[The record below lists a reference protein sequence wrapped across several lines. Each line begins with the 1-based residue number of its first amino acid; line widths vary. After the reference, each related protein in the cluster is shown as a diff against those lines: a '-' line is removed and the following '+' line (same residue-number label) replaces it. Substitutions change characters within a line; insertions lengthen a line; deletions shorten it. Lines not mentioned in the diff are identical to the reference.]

1 MSTVTGTATG
11 SSTGRAADT
20 AGATAGGTAT
30 GTDLANGPGAGH
42 DTDPARP
49 AAPTDPTPLLSAGL
63 RGALDSVRITADG
76 KTAWVGDD
84 EVTAESPSAMRF
96 TLARA
101 LYEVLHT
108 GRGIRDRKAPKTLR
122 APEYETRIAEA
133 TPHAATVA
141 PAILTDRRTAAGRR
155 VVEIDGL
162 RLNVPDSVT
171 LRETGRTV
179 GDPARPV
186 VLMTLPSARPLISP
200 GFFLVDSGKGRTGGG
215 DLLRMYLRV
224 ADAEQAP
231 ALWNAVLSAL
241 ESRSAVYR
249 AKIIS
254 NPASLP
260 RNDGMVVY
268 LSSESWGVVDA
279 LTESALATGLPEGP
293 PPAFAHVVAPGV
305 TAAWEPKDD
314 RTGMRGLSFGEHRS
328 HVVARA
334 FVAAAEQGRERPTV
348 AELSAACA
356 AANVDPA
363 DPARNLDSAPWPWS
377 VTSPAGT
384 PTGAETNPG
393 AHTETHT
400 ETGTHTHT
408 DTRTENN
415 TDPSASA
422 HADADTGAG
431 AAAAP

>member
-1 MSTVTGTATG
+1 MSTVTGTET
-11 SSTGRAADT
+11 AA
-20 AGATAGGTAT
+20 
-30 GTDLANGPGAGH
+30 GTDTTVGAGP
-42 DTDPARP
+42 TGPTGAATPAT
-49 AAPTDPTPLLSAGL
+49 PTPPLLSAGL
-63 RGALDSVRITADG
+63 RDALDAVRIAADG
-76 KTAWVGDD
+76 RTAWVGDD
-84 EVTAESPSAMRF
+84 EITAESPPAMRF
-96 TLARA
+96 TLART

-133 TPHAATVA
+133 TPHPATVA
-141 PAILTDRRTAAGRR
+141 PAILTERRTAAGRR

-162 RLNVPDSVT
+162 RLGVPDSVS

-224 ADAEQAP
+224 ADAEQGP
-231 ALWNAVLSAL
+231 VLWNAVLSTL
-241 ESRSAVYR
+241 ESRSAIYR

-279 LTESALATGLPEGP
+279 LTESALATGLPDGP
-293 PPAFAHVVAPGV
+293 SPAFAHVVAPGV

-314 RTGMRGLSFGEHRS
+314 RAGMRGLSFGEHRA

-363 DPARNLDSAPWPWS
+363 DPARNLDSAAWPW
-377 VTSPAGT
+377 TRGTTADTATTDPTTDPATNPT
-384 PTGAETNPG
+384 PTDPTTTDAGA
-393 AHTETHT
+393 
-400 ETGTHTHT
+400 
-408 DTRTENN
+408 
-415 TDPSASA
+415 
-422 HADADTGAG
+422 GAG

>member
-1 MSTVTGTATG
+1 MSTVAGTATG
-11 SSTGRAADT
+11 QATGAN
-20 AGATAGGTAT
+20 TAT
-30 GTDLANGPGAGH
+30 
-42 DTDPARP
+42 DTDTDTDTGPAERGE
-49 AAPTDPTPLLSAGL
+49 AGPLSGGL
-63 RGALDSVRITADG
+63 RDALDTVRIASDG
-76 KTAWVGDD
+76 RTAWVGDD
-84 EVTAESPSAMRF
+84 EITAESPPAMRF
-96 TLARA
+96 TLART

-108 GRGIRDRKAPKTLR
+108 GRGIRDRKALKTLR
-122 APEYETRIAEA
+122 APEYEARIAEA
-133 TPHAATVA
+133 TPHPTTLA
-141 PAILTDRRTAAGRR
+141 PAVLTGRRTAAGRR

-162 RLNVPDSVT
+162 RLGVPDSVS

-186 VLMTLPSARPLISP
+186 VLMTLPAARPLISP

-224 ADAEQAP
+224 ADAEQGP

-268 LSSESWGVVDA
+268 LSAESWGVVDA
-279 LTESALATGLPEGP
+279 LTESAVATGLPDDGP
-293 PPAFAHVVAPGV
+293 SPAFAHVVAPGV

-314 RTGMRGLSFGEHRS
+314 RTGMRGLSFGEHRA

-334 FVAAAEQGRERPTV
+334 FVAAAEQGRERPSV

-356 AANVDPA
+356 EANVDPA
-363 DPARNLDSAPWPWS
+363 DPARNLDSAPWPW
-377 VTSPAGT
+377 TAT
-384 PTGAETNPG
+384 PTPTPAPV
-393 AHTETHT
+393 
-400 ETGTHTHT
+400 
-408 DTRTENN
+408 
-415 TDPSASA
+415 PP
-422 HADADTGAG
+422 AG
-431 AAAAP
+431 AAAP

>member
-1 MSTVTGTATG
+1 MSTGT
-11 SSTGRAADT
+11 DT
-20 AGATAGGTAT
+20 ETAT
-30 GTDLANGPGAGH
+30 GTSAETATATGTAAAAGTATAALAP
-42 DTDPARP
+42 DEQ
-49 AAPTDPTPLLSAGL
+49 PLLAPGL
-63 RGALDSVRITADG
+63 RAALDEVRIAPDG
-76 KTAWVGDD
+76 RTAWVRDD

-122 APEYETRIAEA
+122 APEYETRIAAA
-133 TPHAATVA
+133 TPHTATVA
-141 PAILTDRRTAAGRR
+141 PAILTGRRTSAGRR

-162 RLNVPDSVT
+162 RVGVPDAVS

-179 GDPARPV
+179 GDPGRPV
-186 VLMTLPSARPLISP
+186 VLMSLPSARPLISP

-224 ADAEQAP
+224 ADAEQGP

-241 ESRSAVYR
+241 ESSSAVYR

-279 LTESALATGLPEGP
+279 LTRSALATGLPDGP
-293 PPAFAHVVAPGV
+293 SPAFAHVVAPGV

-328 HVVARA
+328 HVMARA
-334 FVAAAEQGRERPTV
+334 FVAAAERGDERPTV

-363 DPARNLDSAPWPWS
+363 DPARNLDSAPWPWTAAAG
-377 VTSPAGT
+377 VTTDTTAT
-384 PTGAETNPG
+384 TTDI
-393 AHTETHT
+393 T
-400 ETGTHTHT
+400 TGTG
-408 DTRTENN
+408 
-415 TDPSASA
+415 S
-422 HADADTGAG
+422 
-431 AAAAP
+431 AAAP

>member
-1 MSTVTGTATG
+1 MSTGTDTATSTSTSPSTVTETGTGTGTGTA
-11 SSTGRAADT
+11 A
-20 AGATAGGTAT
+20 ATA
-30 GTDLANGPGAGH
+30 
-42 DTDPARP
+42 ARP
-49 AAPTDPTPLLSAGL
+49 VDDQPLLSSGL
-63 RGALDSVRITADG
+63 RAALAEVRIAPDG
-76 KTAWVGDD
+76 KTAWVRDD
-84 EVTAESPSAMRF
+84 EVTAESPPAMRF

-141 PAILTDRRTAAGRR
+141 PAILTERRTAAGRR

-162 RLNVPDSVT
+162 RLGVPDSVS
-171 LRETGRTV
+171 LQETGRTV
-179 GDPARPV
+179 GDPGRPV
-186 VLMTLPSARPLISP
+186 VRMKLPSARPLLSP

-224 ADAEQAP
+224 ADAEQGP
-231 ALWNAVLSAL
+231 ALWNAVLSTL
-241 ESRSAVYR
+241 ESRSAIYR

-268 LSSESWGVVDA
+268 LSSESWGVVEA
-279 LTESALATGLPEGP
+279 LTESAVATGLPDGP
-293 PPAFAHVVAPGV
+293 SPAFAHVVAPGV

-314 RTGMRGLSFGEHRS
+314 RTGMRGLSFGEHRA
-328 HVVARA
+328 HVMARA
-334 FVAAAEQGRERPTV
+334 FVAAAERGNERPTV

-363 DPARNLDSAPWPWS
+363 DPARNLDSAPWPWTAGVD
-377 VTSPAGT
+377 VTT
-384 PTGAETNPG
+384 DMTTGVT
-393 AHTETHT
+393 
-400 ETGTHTHT
+400 TGTGT
-408 DTRTENN
+408 
-415 TDPSASA
+415 
-422 HADADTGAG
+422 
-431 AAAAP
+431 AAAP

>member
-1 MSTVTGTATG
+1 MSTVAGTAT
-11 SSTGRAADT
+11 DT
-20 AGATAGGTAT
+20 DTDSATATSTAR
-30 GTDLANGPGAGH
+30 AE
-42 DTDPARP
+42 PAR
-49 AAPTDPTPLLSAGL
+49 PLLSAGL
-63 RGALDSVRITADG
+63 RDALDTVRIASDG
-76 KTAWVGDD
+76 RTAWVGDD
-84 EVTAESPSAMRF
+84 EITAESPPAMRF
-96 TLARA
+96 TLART

-108 GRGIRDRKAPKTLR
+108 GRGIRDRKPAKTLR
-122 APEYETRIAEA
+122 APEYEARIAEA
-133 TPHAATVA
+133 TPHPTTVA
-141 PAILTDRRTAAGRR
+141 PAILTERRTAAGRR

-162 RLNVPDSVT
+162 RLGVPDSVP

-179 GDPARPV
+179 GDPPRPV
-186 VLMTLPSARPLISP
+186 VLMTLPAARPLISP

-224 ADAEQAP
+224 ADAEQGP
-231 ALWNAVLSAL
+231 ALWNAVLSTL

-268 LSSESWGVVDA
+268 LSAESWGVVDA
-279 LTESALATGLPEGP
+279 LTESAVATGLPDGP

-314 RTGMRGLSFGEHRS
+314 RTGMRGLSFGEHRA

-363 DPARNLDSAPWPWS
+363 DPARNLDSAPWPW
-377 VTSPAGT
+377 T
-384 PTGAETNPG
+384 PTPDVET
-393 AHTETHT
+393 
-400 ETGTHTHT
+400 
-408 DTRTENN
+408 
-415 TDPSASA
+415 
-422 HADADTGAG
+422 

>member
-1 MSTVTGTATG
+1 MSTATNTGTG
-11 SSTGRAADT
+11 
-20 AGATAGGTAT
+20 T
-30 GTDLANGPGAGH
+30 GTDLAH
-42 DTDPARP
+42 
-49 AAPTDPTPLLSAGL
+49 PTDPTPPPLSAGL
-63 RGALDSVRITADG
+63 RNALDTVRITADG
-76 KTAWVGDD
+76 RTAWVGDD

-133 TPHAATVA
+133 TPHPATVA
-141 PAILTDRRTAAGRR
+141 PAVLADRRTAAGRR

-186 VLMTLPSARPLISP
+186 VLMVLPSARPLISP

-231 ALWNAVLSAL
+231 ALWHAVLSTL
-241 ESRSAVYR
+241 ESRSAIYR

-268 LSSESWGVVDA
+268 LSSESWGVVGA
-279 LTESALATGLPEGP
+279 LTESALATGLPDGP

-334 FVAAAEQGRERPTV
+334 FVAAAEQGRERPTA
-348 AELSAACA
+348 AELSAACT

-363 DPARNLDSAPWPWS
+363 DPARNLDSAPWPW
-377 VTSPAGT
+377 TT
-384 PTGAETNPG
+384 T
-393 AHTETHT
+393 
-400 ETGTHTHT
+400 
-408 DTRTENN
+408 
-415 TDPSASA
+415 
-422 HADADTGAG
+422 

>member
-1 MSTVTGTATG
+1 MSTGTE
-11 SSTGRAADT
+11 
-20 AGATAGGTAT
+20 TAT
-30 GTDLANGPGAGH
+30 GTPATATATATATAGNAH
-42 DTDPARP
+42 PP
-49 AAPTDPTPLLSAGL
+49 QEQPPLSPGL
-63 RGALDSVRITADG
+63 RAALAEVRIAPDG
-76 KTAWVGDD
+76 RTAWVRDD
-84 EVTAESPSAMRF
+84 EVTAESPPAMRF

-162 RLNVPDSVT
+162 RLGVPDSVS
-171 LRETGRTV
+171 LQDTGRTV
-179 GDPARPV
+179 GDPGRPV
-186 VLMTLPSARPLISP
+186 VLMKLPSARPLISP

-224 ADAEQAP
+224 ADAEQGP
-231 ALWNAVLSAL
+231 ALWNAVLSTL
-241 ESRSAVYR
+241 ESRSAIYR

-279 LTESALATGLPEGP
+279 LTESALATGLPDGP
-293 PPAFAHVVAPGV
+293 SPAFAHVVAPGV

-328 HVVARA
+328 HVMARA
-334 FVAAAEQGRERPTV
+334 FVAAAEQGNERPTV
-348 AELSAACA
+348 AELSAAFA

-363 DPARNLDSAPWPWS
+363 DPARNLDSAPWPWTDTADS
-377 VTSPAGT
+377 ATGIT
-384 PTGAETNPG
+384 TTGNTTGDTTDIPTG
-393 AHTETHT
+393 
-400 ETGTHTHT
+400 TG
-408 DTRTENN
+408 N
-415 TDPSASA
+415 
-422 HADADTGAG
+422 G